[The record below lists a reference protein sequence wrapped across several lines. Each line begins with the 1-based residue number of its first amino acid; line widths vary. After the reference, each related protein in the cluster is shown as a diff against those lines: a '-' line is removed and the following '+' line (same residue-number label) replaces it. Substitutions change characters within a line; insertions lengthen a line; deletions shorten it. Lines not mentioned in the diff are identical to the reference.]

1 MNNDQLGKIP
11 GMGAMRDA
19 IHIAI
24 APVVAAKV
32 LSAGDHVGPTKDG
45 RYAMTSNPVGI
56 VDPFRGPGVIAA
68 GEKFWL
74 LLYPNTITTLR
85 HNWTHP
91 AFSTEEG
98 GPVCDKAAATNAT
111 KLAAIKW
118 LTDFAK
124 HECHGTSYEE
134 LIQGVED
141 GYVNAGTNEELEAT
155 SEFWENYALATGAPA
170 TPEQKNE
177 FYFSCSC

>member
-11 GMGAMRDA
+11 GMGAKRDA

-32 LSAGDHVGPTKDG
+32 LRAGDHVGPTKDG
-45 RYAMTSNPVGI
+45 RYAITSNPVGI

-98 GPVCDKAAATNAT
+98 GPVCDKAVVANAT

-118 LTDFAK
+118 LKEFA
-124 HECHGTSYEE
+124 ETQCGRTYED
-134 LIQGVED
+134 LLDGVED
-141 GYVNAGTNEELEAT
+141 GWLSCGENEGLEIPDG
-155 SEFWENYALATGAPA
+155 FWENYALATGAPA
-170 TPEQKNE
+170 TTEQKDN